1 MPTRL
6 CVVGSAAR
14 MVAWALKAGL
24 EREGEETMRH
34 SWRSGVLLLL
44 AGILLGV
51 LLVSRGS
58 AAGTPAGGVRTRE
71 FTIHAR
77 QFAYT
82 PPRIRVRRGE
92 RVVLR
97 VISDDVVHG
106 LYVDGYG
113 INTKVFPG
121 RETVISFV
129 ADRPGKIRY
138 RCSVICGNLHPFM
151 IGEVVVG
158 PNYTLWGALALTAL
172 AAAGTVLVLWRRE
185 SNAGD
190 RNEEGDDGTA

>member
-1 MPTRL
+1 ME
-6 CVVGSAAR
+6 A
-14 MVAWALKAGL
+14 
-24 EREGEETMRH
+24 MRH
-34 SWRSGVLLLL
+34 PWRTGLLPLL
-44 AGILLGV
+44 AGSLVFLLGI
-51 LLVSRGS
+51 LALINGS
-58 AAGTPAGGVRTRE
+58 HAGAPAGEGRTRE

-77 QFAYT
+77 QFAYD
-82 PPRIRVRRGE
+82 PPRIRVRLGD

-97 VISDDVVHG
+97 VTSEDVAHG

-113 INTKVFPG
+113 INAKVFPG

-185 SNAGD
+185 SSAED
-190 RNEEGDDGTA
+190 HNEEVDHGTA

>member
-1 MPTRL
+1 
-6 CVVGSAAR
+6 
-14 MVAWALKAGL
+14 
-24 EREGEETMRH
+24 MRH
-34 SWRSGVLLLL
+34 PWRSGMLLLL
-44 AGILLGV
+44 VGTLVFLGILLFSG
-51 LLVSRGS
+51 GS
-58 AAGTPAGGVRTRE
+58 PAGTPAGGVRTRE

-82 PPRIRVRRGE
+82 PPRIRVRQGE

-113 INTKVFPG
+113 INSKIFPG

-172 AAAGTVLVLWRRE
+172 AAAGTVVVLWRRE
-185 SNAGD
+185 SSAGD
-190 RNEEGDDGTA
+190 QNEEGDDGTA